1 MSASNFL
8 FSLTVLHNYR
18 EKGEGDSDV
27 QDLVLSFAALEEK
40 VLEQYTYAK
49 VLCRFYL
56 VSPPAQIFLVVVYF

>member
-1 MSASNFL
+1 MVFTAFVQVLGSWPYLVSASNFL

-49 VLCRFYL
+49 V
-56 VSPPAQIFLVVVYF
+56 